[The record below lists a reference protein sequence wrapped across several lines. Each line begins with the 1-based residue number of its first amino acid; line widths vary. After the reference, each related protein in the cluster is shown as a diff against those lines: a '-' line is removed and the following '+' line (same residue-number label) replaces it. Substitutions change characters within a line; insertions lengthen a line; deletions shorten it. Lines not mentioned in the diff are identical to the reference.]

1 MNTLTNDDLI
11 KHYNTYSKMIY
22 RYFVG
27 NFFTHSVTKPMELV
41 GEACIGISDISSRLA
56 RFLNHADFQ

>member
-22 RYFVG
+22 R
-27 NFFTHSVTKPMELV
+27 
-41 GEACIGISDISSRLA
+41 LA
-56 RFLNHADFQ
+56 FIQMKTLYALEYPVLDSY